1 MSENPKFY
9 SGIQK
14 VGQSNVSRVVIAE
27 VAVAM
32 TEGALKYGR
41 HNYRV
46 IPVRASTYFD
56 AANRHL
62 DQWWEGE
69 DIDPESKL
77 SHITK
82 AITSLITLRDA
93 MIHDCYIDDR
103 PPSLPEGWMNEYNEA
118 VKALNEKY
126 PAPVEPYKKKN
137 DE

>member
-69 DIDPESKL
+69 DIDPDSKL

-126 PAPVEPYKKKN
+126 PVPVEPYKKKN